1 VEQAMRDFKEPY
13 YDGADCICCHESKQE
28 VVKNIITMLEE
39 QESVCSD
46 WVIALI
52 KKEYE

>member
-1 VEQAMRDFKEPY
+1 MRDFKQPY
-13 YDGADCICCHESKQE
+13 YDGADCVCCDHLKVD
-28 VVKNIITMLEE
+28 VVKDIITMLEE
-39 QESVCSD
+39 QDSVCSD